1 MVEFWDLG
9 LNFYQKVIGSLFT
22 PLYVTISVPQRKNTL
37 LHQVL
42 KIPLGHRHWTKCR
55 RWLRAL
61 RPSTTSRLINGVR
74 LLHLLLA
81 LGSHRCQA
89 ARSARET
96 WARRLRNGRGGGR
109 GSFFLQGKDLA
120 NANRTSEDYRRGRPP
135 VYNLTALGTEGAVS
149 TFGNGSTR
157 QASLCL
163 LNTCQTIV
171 PQQKQSPREVYG
183 VTPSGAGIPHQPR
196 PASSRVATPR
206 GISFVTRHFMT
217 RRIRSGAGTSRH
229 PGSTLRVGQ
238 HPQ

>member
-1 MVEFWDLG
+1 MSPFRSLRGRTPCFTKSSRSHSDTVTGQNVGDGSEPSAPAPPATSSMVFVSSIRSLRLEAIDVKRLEARG
-9 LNFYQKVIGSLFT
+9 KRGHGGS
-22 PLYVTISVPQRKNTL
+22 
-37 LHQVL
+37 
-42 KIPLGHRHWTKCR
+42 GM
-55 RWLRAL
+55 AE
-61 RPSTTSRLINGVR
+61 
-74 LLHLLLA
+74 
-81 LGSHRCQA
+81 A
-89 ARSARET
+89 AEEEV
-96 WARRLRNGRGGGR
+96 
-109 GSFFLQGKDLA
+109 FFLQGKDLA

-135 VYNLTALGTEGAVS
+135 VYNLTMLGTEGAVS

-163 LNTCQTIV
+163 LNACQTTV
-171 PQQKQSPREVYG
+171 PQQKQSPRGVYG

-229 PGSTLRVGQ
+229 PGSTLRVGR